1 MVEGAQV
8 SDDIDRLIG
17 LIEQKREERDRPIVV
32 GVSGYAGS
40 GKSTLVRSIAERREA
55 MVRLRG
61 DDFLDPSRSHQR
73 SPDWD
78 GVERER
84 LVREVLAP
92 FRERRPS
99 SFRRFDWSRRAL
111 AEPEPIPVAEV
122 LIVDLIGLF
131 HPDVLPSL
139 DLSIWVDASL
149 KVAQDQGMQRDL
161 AMGRDHDRLWR
172 DVWVPNEID
181 FERGFAPRDHAN
193 VHYSP

>member
-1 MVEGAQV
+1 MKRRSGDV
-8 SDDIDRLIG
+8 DRLIG
-17 LIEQKREERDRPIVV
+17 LIEKKRDECARPVVV

-40 GKSTLVRSIAERREA
+40 GKSTFVRSIVERRPT

-84 LVREVLAP
+84 LVWEVLAP
-92 FRERRPS
+92 FREQRAGT
-99 SFRRFDWSRRAL
+99 FRRFEWSRRTL
-111 AEPEPIPVAEV
+111 SEPEPIPEAEV

-131 HPDVLPSL
+131 HPEALPSL
-139 DLSIWVDASL
+139 DLTIWVDVSL
-149 KVAQDQGMQRDL
+149 EVAQNQGMQRDRAL
-161 AMGRDHDRLWR
+161 GRDHDHLWR

-181 FERGFAPRDHAN
+181 FERTFAPRAHAD
-193 VHYSP
+193 VLYSR